1 MYQYE
6 ATVARVVDGDTVDL
20 VVDLGFR
27 VHKKDRFRLAG
38 IDTPERG
45 QVGWVEA
52 KQAVEALLP
61 AGSPV
66 IIATQHPTQRD
77 PSDKYGRWLATIVSH
92 DGVNV
97 NQHLLREGFAKP
109 YGG

>member
-6 ATVARVVDGDTVDL
+6 ARVARVVDGDTVDL

-27 VHKKDRFRLAG
+27 VRKKDRFRLAE

-45 QVGWVEA
+45 QVGWSEA

-61 AGSPV
+61 VGSPV
-66 IIATQHPTQRD
+66 IIATSHPAHRD
-77 PSDKYGRWLATIVSH
+77 PADKYGRWLATISNH
-92 DGVNV
+92 DGINV
-97 NQHLLREGFAKP
+97 NQYLLHEGLAKP
-109 YGG
+109 YGA